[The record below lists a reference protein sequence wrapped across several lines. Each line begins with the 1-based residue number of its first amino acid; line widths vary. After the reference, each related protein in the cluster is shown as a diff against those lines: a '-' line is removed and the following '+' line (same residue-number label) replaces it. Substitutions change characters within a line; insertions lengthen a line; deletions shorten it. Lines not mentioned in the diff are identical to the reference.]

1 MSKKDAV
8 IEDGESET
16 WETLYFNTYLIHDL
30 DVLHEDGEDRIE
42 ISQTVLIT
50 YSSD

>member
-1 MSKKDAV
+1 MSRKDAV

-30 DVLHEDGEDRIE
+30 DALHEDGEDR
-42 ISQTVLIT
+42 LRLARLF
-50 YSSD
+50 